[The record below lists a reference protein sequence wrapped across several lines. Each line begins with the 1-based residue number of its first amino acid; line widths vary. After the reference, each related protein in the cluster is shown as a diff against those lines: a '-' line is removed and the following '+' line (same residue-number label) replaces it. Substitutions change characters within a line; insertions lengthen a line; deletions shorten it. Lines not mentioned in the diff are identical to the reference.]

1 MAESTTGGV
10 GRLRGIAVALAFFLT
25 LFAARLIYVQGIQ
38 GPELAQEALNARLR
52 TYTIEAPR
60 GQIVDATGQVLAQ
73 SSERVNVGINQ
84 RVVTSFQYTVDGEV
98 VATGA
103 AAAADLLA
111 PVLGVDEAVLGGM
124 MVGDST
130 FVYLAKGL
138 TPTQWREIRA
148 LGIDGIEPEWVSDRE
163 YPNGTTAGNVIGFVG
178 VDDVGLAGLELA
190 YDETL
195 TGIDGAETVEIGVGG
210 QVIPTG
216 TNEIIPAHPGATLH
230 TTIDRDLQFLAQ
242 GLLDATV
249 TQYSAQ
255 WAGVAVVEIGTGRVI
270 VLADSGAVD
279 PNEPGLWNASD
290 RGARSVTAPY
300 EPGSTGKLLT
310 IAAALNEGLVEPGSV
325 FYVPSRQTIDGQVFN
340 DSTPHPDY
348 DMTLTGILATSSNI
362 GTVQVGNLLGDDLR
376 YQYMLDF
383 GFGTRTGVGLPGEE
397 PGLLGVPDS
406 WDGRTRMTT
415 MFGQGYAITL
425 VQNAAMVATIGNGGT
440 YVQPYLVEAI
450 ENADGSITVPDRA
463 DPHEV
468 ISAEASQMMIS
479 MMEGVV
485 LPGGTAPRAAIPN
498 YRVAGKTGTAQT
510 ADSSGALT
518 QTVANFVGIVPAD
531 NPRFAVAVVVYKPQ
545 SGFYGGT
552 IAAPIFQQLAQAA
565 LLSYGVPP
573 SQGEPAQ
580 LPWLADGSTTIP

>member
-1 MAESTTGGV
+1 MASTGSRA
-10 GRLRGIAVALAFFLT
+10 RLRIIAVALAFFLT
-25 LFAARLIYVQGIQ
+25 MFAARLVYVQAIQ
-38 GPELAQEALNARLR
+38 GPELAQQALDSRLR
-52 TYTIEAPR
+52 TYTITAPR
-60 GQIVDATGQVLAQ
+60 GEILDAGGEVLAQ
-73 SSERVNVGINQ
+73 SSERVNIGVNQ
-84 RVVTSFQYTVDGEV
+84 RAINSFEYTVDGEV

-103 AAAADLLA
+103 AAAADLLS
-111 PVLGVDEAVLGGM
+111 PILGIDPAELGGM

-130 FVYLAKGL
+130 FVYLVKGL

-148 LGIDGIEPEWVSDRE
+148 LGIDGIEPEWVSERE
-163 YPNGTTAGNVIGFVG
+163 YPNGTTAGNVVGFVG
-178 VDDVGLAGLELA
+178 VDDTGLAGLELT
-190 YDETL
+190 YDSVL
-195 TGIDGAETVEIGVGG
+195 TGVDGTETVEIGVGG

-216 TNEIIPAHPGATLH
+216 TNEITEAQPGATLH
-230 TTIDRDLQFLAQ
+230 TTINRDLQFQ
-242 GLLDATV
+242 GQQLVDAAV
-249 TQYSAQ
+249 AQYSAQ
-255 WAGVAVVEIGTGRVI
+255 WAGVAIVEIGTGRVI

-279 PNEPGLWNASD
+279 PNDPGLWDASD

-310 IAAALNEGLVEPGSV
+310 IAAALNEGVVNPGSV
-325 FYVPSRQTIDGQVFN
+325 FSVPSRATIDGQVFN
-340 DSTPHPDY
+340 DSEVHPDY
-348 DMTLTGILATSSNI
+348 EMTLTGILATSSNV
-362 GTVQVGNLLGDDLR
+362 GTVQVGNLLSDDLR
-376 YQYMLDF
+376 YQYMRDF
-383 GFGTRTGVGLPGEE
+383 GFGSVSGVGLPGEE

-425 VQNAAMVATIGNGGT
+425 VQNAAMVATIGNDGT
-440 YVQPYLVEAI
+440 YVQPYLVESI
-450 ENADGSITVPDRA
+450 VGADGAVTVPDRE
-463 DPHEV
+463 PPREV
-468 ISAEASQMMIS
+468 ISPEASQMMID

-485 LPGGTAPRAAIPN
+485 QPGGTAPRAGIPN

-510 ADSSGALT
+510 ADASGALT

-552 IAAPIFQQLAQAA
+552 IAAPIFQQLAQSA

-573 SQGEPAQ
+573 STGDPAQ